1 MRAAFLFLP
10 VLFSSCAE
18 LMEVPTIRPKI
29 RRSNQGQGPSAAGFA
44 GLGYEK
50 PAEGDGISVG
60 DAPVQAA
67 GYLPTSVK
75 EGEVKIQGY
84 VLPSDDMIVFSD
96 DSKPLADIAFDK
108 AFTKVKKPKSA
119 WRTSYTEAKRESAG
133 TGKPMLI
140 WFTRSAS
147 SGAAGS
153 PLCKTLNRE
162 VFGLPDF
169 KSWSKEEV
177 VRLKLDLSG
186 AGGSRGNL
194 GEIGDSETRQRAY
207 LKQLKKQYR
216 VLGLPAVIVVSPSK
230 GVLAQYRGYKKGNS
244 SEYFGQLKNLVL
256 THEHNYAV
264 WKRSMAA
271 KGYRQWNGK
280 NGQSLFAKLAR
291 YRNGELLLIEPDG
304 KKLKTNESQ
313 LSSADR
319 KWIAEA
325 KARREVNR

>member
-1 MRAAFLFLP
+1 
-10 VLFSSCAE
+10 
-18 LMEVPTIRPKI
+18 
-29 RRSNQGQGPSAAGFA
+29 
-44 GLGYEK
+44 
-50 PAEGDGISVG
+50 
-60 DAPVQAA
+60 
-67 GYLPTSVK
+67 
-75 EGEVKIQGY
+75 
-84 VLPSDDMIVFSD
+84 
-96 DSKPLADIAFDK
+96 
-108 AFTKVKKPKSA
+108 
-119 WRTSYTEAKRESAG
+119 
-133 TGKPMLI
+133 MLI

-207 LKQLKKQYR
+207 LEQLKKQYR

>member
-29 RRSNQGQGPSAAGFA
+29 RRLNQGQGPSAAGFA

-207 LKQLKKQYR
+207 LCLLYT
-216 VLGLPAVIVVSPSK
+216 SD
-230 GVLAQYRGYKKGNS
+230 
-244 SEYFGQLKNLVL
+244 
-256 THEHNYAV
+256 
-264 WKRSMAA
+264 AA
-271 KGYRQWNGK
+271 D
-280 NGQSLFAKLAR
+280 
-291 YRNGELLLIEPDG
+291 E
-304 KKLKTNESQ
+304 
-313 LSSADR
+313 
-319 KWIAEA
+319 
-325 KARREVNR
+325 